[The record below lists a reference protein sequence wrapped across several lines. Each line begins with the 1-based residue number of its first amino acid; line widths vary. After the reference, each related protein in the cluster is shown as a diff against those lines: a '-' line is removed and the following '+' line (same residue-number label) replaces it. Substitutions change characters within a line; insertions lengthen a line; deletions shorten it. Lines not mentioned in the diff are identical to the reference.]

1 MKMLTVLI
9 VLASISLCI
18 SPQSS
23 TDKKSLDANYLRI
36 TGMTGG
42 ALSVAD
48 ACAQWGIDMRQ
59 MATLTTGCY
68 DKTLNNRVLQ
78 TCLAVY
84 QTFLRLATCVMYL
97 SYKGKQLTRLMTAQL
112 IACGAALCEFG
123 FRLKTIYG
131 DLYLSTQ
138 EQAFS
143 AGVAL
148 QPKRIT
154 LMRWILGACSTLRF
168 LLRFFRGSIEAI
180 TWKRCL

>member
-23 TDKKSLDANYLRI
+23 TDKKSFDANYLRI

-97 SYKGKQLTRLMTAQL
+97 SYKGKSNSTGLMTAQF

-138 EQAFS
+138 EQAAFS
-143 AGVAL
+143 AGVARS
-148 QPKRIT
+148 PN
-154 LMRWILGACSTLRF
+154 G
-168 LLRFFRGSIEAI
+168 LL
-180 TWKRCL
+180 